1 MLAAAALR
9 SQIEASLQPR
19 IARALTPAPQF
30 NPELA
35 PTGIAAVDA
44 LTGGVPLGCLTEICG
59 PHSSGRIS
67 VLISLMRECMRCD
80 QVCALVDAS
89 DAFDPHSAAAAG
101 MELNKLLWVRCGQKK
116 SGDRAIGSSD
126 EVKSPDHPITRS
138 PDALEQALKSTDLL
152 LQAGGFGLVVLDLGD
167 IPVAAARRIPLTT
180 WFRFRRAVE
189 HTATALVVLE
199 QQPHAKSCASLVM
212 DFTAQPAHWSEAE
225 EDPGTIMGTH
235 FGGSHFG
242 SNHFGSNPGPAFR
255 VNAQGIAV
263 PFERPSASSFETP
276 QRWNIPHA
284 RLLNA
289 VHVHLQVSRVRG
301 SGPNQK
307 FSPQRHGEHGDY
319 FQELSP
325 RPPCG
330 LEMTIRE

>member
-19 IARALTPAPQF
+19 IARALTPAPQS
-30 NPELA
+30 NPELVS
-35 PTGIAAVDA
+35 TGIASVDA

-59 PHSSGRIS
+59 PNSSGRTS
-67 VLISLMRECMRCD
+67 VLMSLLAECMRRD
-80 QVCALVDAS
+80 EICALVDAS
-89 DAFDPHSAAAAG
+89 DAFDPHSTAAAG
-101 MELNKLLWVRCGQKK
+101 VELNKLLWVRCGGKK
-116 SGDRAIGSSD
+116 SGDRVIGSSGD
-126 EVKSPDHPITRS
+126 LTSPDRPITRS

-189 HTATALVVLE
+189 HTTTALVVVE

-212 DFTAQPAHWSEAE
+212 DFTAQPAHWSEAA
-225 EDPGTIMGTH
+225 EDQGTIMGTH
-235 FGGSHFG
+235 FGSSHFG
-242 SNHFGSNPGPAFR
+242 SNHFESNPGPAFR
-255 VNAQGIAV
+255 VTGQGIAV

-276 QRWNIPHA
+276 QRWNTPRA

-289 VHVHLQVSRVRG
+289 IHVHLQVSRTRG
-301 SGPNQK
+301 VKDKFPAQREGNKNRVIGPSGH
-307 FSPQRHGEHGDY
+307 RV
-319 FQELSP
+319 
-325 RPPCG
+325 
-330 LEMTIRE
+330 I

>member
-19 IARALTPAPQF
+19 IARALTPAPQS
-30 NPELA
+30 NPELVS
-35 PTGIAAVDA
+35 TGIASVDA
-44 LTGGVPLGCLTEICG
+44 LTGGVSLGCLTEICG
-59 PHSSGRIS
+59 SNSSGRTS
-67 VLISLMRECMRCD
+67 VLMSLLAECMRRD

-101 MELNKLLWVRCGQKK
+101 VELNKLLWVRCGQKK
-116 SGDRAIGSSD
+116 SGDRVIGSSD
-126 EVKSPDHPITRS
+126 EVKSPDHPITRP
-138 PDALEQALKSTDLL
+138 PDALEQALKCTDLL

-189 HTATALVVLE
+189 HTATALVVVE

-212 DFTAQPAHWSEAE
+212 DFTAQPAHWSEAA

-235 FGGSHFG
+235 FGAGHFDSSHFY
-242 SNHFGSNPGPAFR
+242 SNPGPAFR
-255 VNAQGIAV
+255 VTGQGIAV
-263 PFERPSASSFETP
+263 PFDRPAASSFAIP
-276 QRWNIPHA
+276 QRWNTPRA

-289 VHVHLQVSRVRG
+289 VHVHLQVSRARG
-301 SGPNQK
+301 TNRDKFPAKGEWSPVQNFSQQRYGRSGD
-307 FSPQRHGEHGDY
+307 FAIG
-319 FQELSP
+319 
-325 RPPCG
+325 
-330 LEMTIRE
+330 